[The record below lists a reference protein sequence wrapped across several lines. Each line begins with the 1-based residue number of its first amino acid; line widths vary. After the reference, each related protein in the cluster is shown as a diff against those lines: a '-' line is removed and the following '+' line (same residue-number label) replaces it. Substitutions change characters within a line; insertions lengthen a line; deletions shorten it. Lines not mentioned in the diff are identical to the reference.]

1 MRLIIPL
8 RVRPRLK
15 HLHAGPGTLG
25 DRCTGRL
32 QQSAV
37 STHGG
42 WVDGAGAGGAQ
53 GRGAGATYLNLHALL
68 YINVQPA
75 GQLAPPTISAGL
87 LIGAV
92 APW

>member
-15 HLHAGPGTLG
+15 HLHGGPGTLG
-25 DRCTGRL
+25 DRCNGRL

-42 WVDGAGAGGAQ
+42 WVDGEGAGGHRAG
-53 GRGAGATYLNLHALL
+53 GRGPLT
-68 YINVQPA
+68 
-75 GQLAPPTISAGL
+75 
-87 LIGAV
+87 
-92 APW
+92 